1 MHSVSFFK
9 GPVNTVRVKRGVGKQ
24 RKWGSF
30 QHIMSQSMLQP
41 SVKMCHIWNIH
52 FPLFQWT
59 RSQRHIQPVF
69 LGFRFGKCISGCGVP
84 VHRRHPS
91 PLSGGSDKRGR
102 RRVRPLLSSSSN
114 PPTTKR
120 HRDAFSIIYHWYFDE
135 KILQLCYGRWTF
147 LLVLIHEQAMNVQMW
162 IISRILGM
170 TKSREVKDRRNLALP
185 KAPESN

>member
-1 MHSVSFFK
+1 MSKCASYETYTFLFFSE
-9 GPVNTVRVKRGVGKQ
+9 Q
-24 RKWGSF
+24 D
-30 QHIMSQSMLQP
+30 P
-41 SVKMCHIWNIH
+41 SVYPASLPW
-52 FPLFQWT
+52 
-59 RSQRHIQPVF
+59 V
-69 LGFRFGKCISGCGVP
+69 RFGKCISGCGVP

-114 PPTTKR
+114 PPIHKR
-120 HRDAFSIIYHWYFDE
+120 HRDTFSIIYHWYFDE